1 MKILKK
7 YFFQIDAD
15 KRLASFYYGEKR
27 DSFVK
32 TEIRFDDFFTLI
44 KDYHDNQG
52 AALKAVS
59 EEMQKNVELGK
70 KENAI
75 FLAKLTRLK
84 NKMADNIFALIFL
97 NIMEIVYQKQ
107 REKLLAL
114 NAKNTLQSVTNYNI
128 LRAKKAIQK
137 KFEELEFNMMT
148 FEFKLCGNLSIADKG
163 AFFESNEGYIIFLED
178 NKSIIYC
185 GLNESLEPL
194 VEGFDAYLNASNTG
208 IYVCKNCKGLYFNT
222 EDRGYCS
229 KPICQQIKRLTYKRQ
244 NRESRKQDVY
254 RNLIDSYNTYVR
266 TLKRKLTLMRIETSD
281 MQQFETE
288 QEQCAAIIR
297 EVVSDYRE
305 QQKPIDNELKKL
317 VQENRHKMK
326 AVTDRIAE
334 KYFG

>member
-1 MKILKK
+1 MKK

-59 EEMQKNVELGK
+59 EEMQKYVELGK

-75 FLAKLTRLK
+75 FRAKLTRLK
-84 NKMADNIFALIFL
+84 NMMADNIFALIFL

-128 LRAKKAIQK
+128 LRAKKAMQK

-148 FEFKLCGNLSIADKG
+148 FEFMLCGNLNIADKG

-178 NKSIIYC
+178 KKSIIYC

-194 VEGFDAYLNASNTG
+194 VEGFDAYLNASNTN
-208 IYVCKNCKGLYFNT
+208 I
-222 EDRGYCS
+222 GYCS

-266 TLKRKLTLMRIETSD
+266 TLKRKLTLMRIEASD